1 MYIFHY
7 KYDGLPVYIL
17 SAVEKRTE
25 REKAYLCTKLMMM
38 IINDDDD
45 DVNDDDFNGDRH
57 NRSMHG
63 KM

>member
-1 MYIFHY
+1 
-7 KYDGLPVYIL
+7 
-17 SAVEKRTE
+17 
-25 REKAYLCTKLMMM
+25 MM

-63 KM
+63 KMQVLINYDMYNIIL